1 MSEKKKPRGKPFPK
15 GKTGNAGG
23 RPSNPA
29 RQILR
34 EGLIE
39 LIPGLF
45 ERLQELEGK
54 DFIDGWSKIA
64 PYALPKLSNIEV
76 GADKQ
81 KGGITI
87 NVVNAAGD
95 NTES

>member
-1 MSEKKKPRGKPFPK
+1 MAKARGKPFPK
-15 GKTGNAGG
+15 GESGNAGG

-34 EGLIE
+34 EGLVE
-39 LIPGLF
+39 LIPELF
-45 ERLQELEGK
+45 DKLKELDGK

-76 GADKQ
+76 GSDQ
-81 KGGITI
+81 EKGGIVI
-87 NVVNAAGD
+87 NVVNAKTGD
-95 NTES
+95 SNTEG